1 MESTSLWAKMQLRIK
16 QDKRAVSNVIV
27 VMLSLVLVVI
37 IVANVVL
44 WSYQM
49 NQLDLEREQES
60 VNILLATRSS
70 PWYTAQQ
77 EFTIVQGAPQG
88 GYFVYTQIDD
98 GAAEQFIEEKSP
110 NIYRLE
116 INNIFTI
123 NLSSFNLTY
132 VKSIQILLKYQVDS
146 TEDYWH
152 LNAWNW
158 TLADWSDL
166 GSSQPISRGTWVY
179 FNVTA
184 NDVADLVN
192 ATDGRV
198 RVKVVDDVNVTD
210 TNKQQQTSLYIDFL
224 AVRALLKGSCFKFK
238 NCGSLTVHLVAL
250 WAIDSSDYHSRYDV
264 SLFVNPGETITY
276 WSNVTWPSGP
286 YVVKAVT
293 ERGNVGVLG
302 GYSD

>member
-1 MESTSLWAKMQLRIK
+1 MESTSLWAKMRVRIK
-16 QDKRAVSNVIV
+16 QDRCAVSNVIV
-27 VMLSLVLVVI
+27 VMLSLVLVVV

-77 EFTIVQGAPQG
+77 EFTIVQGACQG

-98 GAAEQFIEEKSP
+98 GAAEQFIEEKSS

-116 INNIFTI
+116 INNSFTI
-123 NLSSFNLTY
+123 NLSSFPLTY
-132 VKSIQILLKYQVDS
+132 VGSIQILLKYQVDS

-158 TLADWSDL
+158 TLVDWSDL
-166 GSSQPISRGTWVY
+166 GCSKPTSAGTWVY

-184 NDVADLVN
+184 NDIADLVN

-210 TNKQQQTSLYIDFL
+210 TNKQQQTSLYTDFL

-250 WAIDSSDYHSRYDV
+250 WVIDSDDNHSRYEIN
-264 SLFVNPGETITY
+264 LFMSPGEIVTY
-276 WSNVTWPSGP
+276 WTGITWPSGS
-286 YVVKAVT
+286 YVVKVVT
-293 ERGNVGVLG
+293 ERGNIATVSGE
-302 GYSD
+302 